1 MRIID
6 NGTFVENKKMKGK
19 DSIFFKMK
27 KKFPPKQYVQSSVI
41 IIPGVSSEKTKRQ
54 FPVSNAWG
62 IMLITNCELLMTIVT
77 YLERK
82 WQLSQHL
89 LVTIS
94 KKDSCSFVLRV
105 THLGFSCLLM
115 DIIIFN
121 VSK

>member
-19 DSIFFKMK
+19 GSIFFKMKK
-27 KKFPPKQYVQSSVI
+27 KKFPPKQYVHSSVI

-54 FPVSNAWG
+54 FPVSNTWG

-77 YLERK
+77 FLEHK

-94 KKDSCSFVLRV
+94 KKDSCSFVLSV
-105 THLGFSCLLM
+105 THWDLAAC
-115 DIIIFN
+115 
-121 VSK
+121 

>member
-6 NGTFVENKKMKGK
+6 NGTSVENKKMKGK
-19 DSIFFKMK
+19 NSIFFKMK
-27 KKFPPKQYVQSSVI
+27 KISPKAVCSVI

-54 FPVSNAWG
+54 FPVSNTRE

-77 YLERK
+77 FLEHK

-94 KKDSCSFVLRV
+94 KKDSCSFVLSV
-105 THLGFSCLLM
+105 THLGFSFLLM